1 MRIFVTGAGGFI
13 GSEVTRQLVSAGHEV
28 VGLVRSPAKAGRL
41 RAMGATPILGD
52 VRDLSLVR
60 QGVAGAE
67 AVAHLALPRAGER
80 RFRDANDVNVRGTR
94 ALLDAC
100 RDASLRSFVLASG
113 AGGMYRHRPGDWI
126 DESCA
131 EDPSTPATRE
141 RFAIDVSVR
150 EARREWGLPATILR
164 SPIVYGPGSGFREY
178 FLDLLRRGIFR
189 VVGDGAYHISLVH
202 VQDCARAWRLAL
214 ERAPAGDTFLIA
226 DDEPVTM
233 RVFADYLA
241 AQMGR
246 RSPGRVPAF
255 AAKLVVGRDA
265 IDILREDVRVRN
277 RGIRERLGWAPEYPT
292 YREGVPPVVREYL
305 RVFS

>member
-28 VGLVRSPAKAGRL
+28 VGLVRSPAKAARL
-41 RAMGATPILGD
+41 RAIGATPILGD
-52 VRDLSLVR
+52 VRDPAIIR
-60 QGVAGAE
+60 QGVARAE

-164 SPIVYGPGSGFREY
+164 APIVYGPGSGFREY

-214 ERAPAGDTFLIA
+214 ERPPSGDTFLIA

-246 RSPGRVPAF
+246 RAPGRVPAF

>member
-28 VGLVRSPAKAGRL
+28 VGLVRSPAKAARL
-41 RAMGATPILGD
+41 RAIGATPILGD
-52 VRDLSLVR
+52 VRDPAIIR
-60 QGVAGAE
+60 QGVARAE

-233 RVFADYLA
+233 QVFADYLA